1 MRISDATVTSTLT
14 TNLSRTFQ
22 KMAQLQKELITG
34 TKINDASDD
43 PSGASRSLN
52 LRGQV
57 RNIEQYQ
64 RNIQEGQGYLN
75 ITDSTLGEIVDTLT
89 SAKGT
94 AIQGANDTLTD
105 RDRKILANTVDNVL
119 EHVLHLSST
128 QFRGRS
134 IFGGTHT
141 LFRPYV
147 ETRDANGKITQV
159 KNGLTEGRSLSD
171 ATTAAG
177 TLLGLGSPPS
187 GAVTIG
193 DKTVTLNLAADSLTA
208 IKAKIDAAA
217 PTGVTTKIASAPSGS
232 GASFRLVISGT
243 TTVADSNNVLK
254 DLGIETVNTSGSV
267 LREVG
272 DGVNVQI
279 NAAGKDIF
287 EGQFNPFTALL
298 NLRDSLNTND
308 LNGIRNSITEL
319 DEARN
324 KISDARGVIGA
335 RTSRIELTNNL
346 LERFTVNLKESLS
359 NTEDTDFA
367 QAVTDLQSRQNTFQA
382 ALSTGLNLI
391 QPSLINFLR

>member
-1 MRISDATVTSTLT
+1 MRISDVSVSSTLT

-34 TKINDASDD
+34 ARINDASDD
-43 PSGASRSLN
+43 PSGATRSLN

-75 ITDSTLGEIVDTLT
+75 ITDSTLGEVIDTLM
-89 SAKGT
+89 SAKST

-128 QFRGRS
+128 QFRGRY
-134 IFGGTHT
+134 IFGGTQT
-141 LFRPYV
+141 LLRPYV
-147 ETRDANGKITQV
+147 ETRDANGKISTIE
-159 KNGLTEGRSLSD
+159 NGLTEGRPLSD
-171 ATTAAG
+171 ATTAVG
-177 TLLGLGSPPS
+177 TLLSLGAPPS
-187 GAVTIG
+187 GTVTIG
-193 DKTVTLNLAADSLTA
+193 DQTVAIDLATDSLTD

-217 PTGVTTKIASAPSGS
+217 PTGVTTTIASSPSGS
-232 GASFRLVISGT
+232 SDTFRLVISGT
-243 TTVADSNNVLK
+243 TTIADSNNVLEN
-254 DLGIETVNTSGSV
+254 LGIETIETSGSV

-272 DGVNVQI
+272 DGVSVQI
-279 NAAGKDIF
+279 NAAGEDIF

-298 NLRDSLNTND
+298 NLRDSLQTND
-308 LNGIRNSITEL
+308 LNGIRESITEL

-324 KISDARGVIGA
+324 KISDTRGVIGA
-335 RTSRIELTNNL
+335 RTSRVELTNSL

-382 ALSTGLNLI
+382 ALSSGMTLL
-391 QPSLINFLR
+391 QSSLIDFMR

>member
-34 TKINDASDD
+34 TRINDASDD

-75 ITDSTLGEIVDTLT
+75 ITDSTLGEIIDTLT
-89 SAKGT
+89 AAQGT

-105 RDRKILANTVDNVL
+105 RDRKILANTIDNLL

-128 QFRGRS
+128 QFRGRY

-147 ETRDANGKITQV
+147 ETRDADGKITAIE
-159 KNGLTEGRSLSD
+159 NGLTEGRPLSD
-171 ATTAAG
+171 ATTAVG
-177 TLLGLGSPPS
+177 SLLGLGSPPS
-187 GAVTIG
+187 GTVTIG
-193 DKTVTLNLAADSLTA
+193 DQTVALDLATDSLTA

-217 PTGVTTKIASAPSGS
+217 PTGVTTTLASAPSGS
-232 GASFRLVISGT
+232 GTTFRLVISGT
-243 TTVADSNNVLK
+243 TTISDSNDVLK
-254 DLGIETVNTSGSV
+254 TLGIETVDTSGAI

-272 DGVNVQI
+272 DGISVQI
-279 NAAGKDIF
+279 NAAGEDIF
-287 EGQFNPFTALL
+287 EGQFNPFSALL
-298 NLRDSLNTND
+298 DLRDSLKAND
-308 LNGIRNSITEL
+308 LNGIRDSITEL
-319 DEARN
+319 EEARN
-324 KISDARGVIGA
+324 KASNIRGVLGA
-335 RTSRIELTNNL
+335 RTSRVELTNSL

-367 QAVTDLQSRQNTFQA
+367 QAVVDLQRHQNIFQS
-382 ALSTGLNLI
+382 ALITGMSLI
-391 QPSLINFLR
+391 QPSLIDFLR

>member
-34 TKINDASDD
+34 SRINDASDD

-75 ITDSTLGEIVDTLT
+75 ITDSTLGEVVDTLT
-89 SAKGT
+89 G
-94 AIQGANDTLTD
+94 
-105 RDRKILANTVDNVL
+105 RDRKLLANTVDNLL

-128 QFRGRS
+128 QFRGRY

-147 ETRDANGKITQV
+147 ETRDADGKVATIE
-159 KNGLTEGRSLSD
+159 NGLTEGRPLSD
-171 ATTAAG
+171 ATTAVG
-177 TLLGLGSPPS
+177 SLLGLGSPPS
-187 GAVTIG
+187 GTVTIG
-193 DKTVTLNLAADSLTA
+193 DQTVALDLATDSLTT

-217 PTGVTTKIASAPSGS
+217 PTGVTTTIASSPSGS
-232 GASFRLVISGT
+232 GDTFRLVISGT
-243 TTVADSNNVLK
+243 TTISDSNDVLK
-254 DLGIETVNTSGSV
+254 SLGIETVDTSGAI

-272 DGVNVQI
+272 DGISVQI

-287 EGQFNPFTALL
+287 EGQFNPFSALL
-298 NLRDSLNTND
+298 DLRDSLNTND

-319 DEARN
+319 EEARN
-324 KISDARGVIGA
+324 KTSNTRGVLGA
-335 RTSRIELTNNL
+335 RTSRVELTNSL

-367 QAVTDLQSRQNTFQA
+367 QAVVDLQRHQNVFQS
-382 ALSTGLNLI
+382 ALTTGMSLI
-391 QPSLINFLR
+391 QPSLIDFLR

>member
-22 KMAQLQKELITG
+22 KMAQIQKELITG
-34 TKINDASDD
+34 ARINDASDD
-43 PSGASRSLN
+43 PSGATRSLN

-75 ITDSTLGEIVDTLT
+75 ITDSTLGEIIETLT
-89 SAKGT
+89 TVQGT
-94 AIQGANDTLTD
+94 AIQGANDTLTA
-105 RDRKILANTVDNVL
+105 RDRKILANTVDNIL

-128 QFRGRS
+128 QFRGRY

-147 ETRDANGKITQV
+147 ETRDADGKIATIE
-159 KNGLTEGRSLSD
+159 NGLTEGRPLSD
-171 ATTAAG
+171 NTTAVG
-177 TLLGLGSPPS
+177 TLLTLGSPPS
-187 GAVTIG
+187 GTVTIG
-193 DKTVTLNLAADSLTA
+193 DQTVALDLATDSLTD
-208 IKAKIDAAA
+208 IKTKIDAAA
-217 PTGVTTKIASAPSGS
+217 PTGVTTTIATSTSGS
-232 GASFRLVISGT
+232 STTYRLVISGT
-243 TTVADSNNVLK
+243 TTIADSNNVLST
-254 DLGIETVNTSGSV
+254 LGVQDVDTSGSV

-279 NAAGKDIF
+279 NTAGQDVF
-287 EGQFNPFTALL
+287 EGQFNPFSALL
-298 NLRDSLNTND
+298 DLRDSLNTND
-308 LNGIRNSITEL
+308 LNGIRGSITEL

-324 KISDARGVIGA
+324 KISNARGVIGA
-335 RTSRIELTNNL
+335 RTSRVELTNSL

-367 QAVTDLQSRQNTFQA
+367 QAVVDLQRHQNTFQS
-382 ALSTGLNLI
+382 ALTTGLNLI
-391 QPSLINFLR
+391 QPSLIDFMR